1 MAVLGQIRQR
11 SFFLILVIG
20 LALFAF
26 VISGVF
32 TNGMDSSS
40 PSEPIAIINDTE
52 VDLNL
57 FRFNVEQTEKN
68 YNYST
73 LQAVSAVWEQTIRN
87 TILNQE
93 FEILGIDAGIG
104 QLEEIISSNNAFL
117 NDPRFL
123 NESGFFDFGLF
134 TNFIVSMKTNN
145 PEGYESWKSQEVNLI
160 AMAKEKIYLDL
171 IRSSAGFTNNEGKLA
186 YHIEN
191 DKVSIQYVQLPY
203 SLIPDSIISISDR
216 EIKNYISN
224 NTEQFKRE
232 PTRSIRYV
240 VFDEEASE
248 EDLLNQRNYLESLI
262 DNRIEYNDVSKLND
276 TIIGFNSTNNIYD
289 FVSQYSSKEFDSIY
303 KAKGQLSPEYAEI
316 IFNLTK
322 DEVFGP
328 YKDGKDLKISRV
340 IDRKPGGS
348 IRASHILVAYKGASR
363 ASNSID
369 RTKNEAKTK
378 ANKLFSRIRR
388 NPNLFEKLVRDNS
401 DGPSNVLEGDL
412 GFFQEGYMAKE
423 LYDFANKNRIGR
435 IGLVETEFGFHI
447 VKIKDKQDVVLTA
460 DIIQPIIPSE
470 LTSNNVFKK
479 ATTFEMETIKAEKN
493 DFEKIADSQKLLLKK
508 IDFVN
513 LLDDNLPGL
522 PNQRQIV
529 QWLFNS
535 STEVGDI
542 KKFSISPGGYVVVQL
557 TKSRDKDIAEIDEV
571 RSLIFEKLKNEKK
584 AKLLR
589 KQYANF
595 TSLEELSNI
604 SNLEIQK
611 ASALTQ
617 LNAVLAG
624 AGKEPYVVGAAFSM
638 ENNETSNLINGLN
651 GIYKI
656 KLLEKVIADDLA
668 SYRAYS
674 NSLRNAENSRIN
686 TAIFEALKS
695 SSTIQDNRSLYY

>member
-104 QLEEIISSNNAFL
+104 QLEEIISSNDAFL

-224 NTEQFKRE
+224 NAKQFKRE

-240 VFDEEASE
+240 VFEEEASE

-262 DNRIEYNDVSKLND
+262 DDRIEYNDVSKLND

-328 YKDGKDLKISRV
+328 YKDGEDLKISRV

-363 ASNSID
+363 ASSSID

-388 NPNLFEKLVRDNS
+388 NPNLFEKLVKDNS
-401 DGPSNVLEGDL
+401 DGPSNVLEGL
-412 GFFQEGYMAKE
+412 
-423 LYDFANKNRIGR
+423 
-435 IGLVETEFGFHI
+435 
-447 VKIKDKQDVVLTA
+447 
-460 DIIQPIIPSE
+460 
-470 LTSNNVFKK
+470 
-479 ATTFEMETIKAEKN
+479 
-493 DFEKIADSQKLLLKK
+493 
-508 IDFVN
+508 
-513 LLDDNLPGL
+513 
-522 PNQRQIV
+522 
-529 QWLFNS
+529 
-535 STEVGDI
+535 
-542 KKFSISPGGYVVVQL
+542 
-557 TKSRDKDIAEIDEV
+557 
-571 RSLIFEKLKNEKK
+571 SLIH
-584 AKLLR
+584 
-589 KQYANF
+589 
-595 TSLEELSNI
+595 I
-604 SNLEIQK
+604 
-611 ASALTQ
+611 
-617 LNAVLAG
+617 
-624 AGKEPYVVGAAFSM
+624 
-638 ENNETSNLINGLN
+638 
-651 GIYKI
+651 
-656 KLLEKVIADDLA
+656 
-668 SYRAYS
+668 
-674 NSLRNAENSRIN
+674 
-686 TAIFEALKS
+686 
-695 SSTIQDNRSLYY
+695 

>member
-104 QLEEIISSNNAFL
+104 QLEEIISSNDAFL

-224 NTEQFKRE
+224 NAKQFKRE

-240 VFDEEASE
+240 VFEEEASE

-262 DNRIEYNDVSKLND
+262 DDRIEYNDVSKLND

-363 ASNSID
+363 ASSSID

-388 NPNLFEKLVRDNS
+388 NPNLFEKLVKDNS

-423 LYDFANKNRIGR
+423 LYDFAYKNRIGR

-557 TKSRDKDIAEIDEV
+557 TKLRDKDIAEIDEV

-589 KQYANF
+589 KQYVNL

-604 SNLEIQK
+604 SNLEIQS

>member
-388 NPNLFEKLVRDNS
+388 NPNLFEKLVKDNS

-529 QWLFNS
+529 QWVFNS

-584 AKLLR
+584 AKLLS

-595 TSLEELSNI
+595 ASLEELSNI
-604 SNLEIQK
+604 SNLEIQS

>member
-224 NTEQFKRE
+224 NAKQFKRE

-388 NPNLFEKLVRDNS
+388 NPNLFEKLVKDNS

>member
-1 MAVLGQIRQR
+1 
-11 SFFLILVIG
+11 
-20 LALFAF
+20 
-26 VISGVF
+26 
-32 TNGMDSSS
+32 
-40 PSEPIAIINDTE
+40 
-52 VDLNL
+52 
-57 FRFNVEQTEKN
+57 
-68 YNYST
+68 
-73 LQAVSAVWEQTIRN
+73 
-87 TILNQE
+87 
-93 FEILGIDAGIG
+93 
-104 QLEEIISSNNAFL
+104 
-117 NDPRFL
+117 
-123 NESGFFDFGLF
+123 
-134 TNFIVSMKTNN
+134 
-145 PEGYESWKSQEVNLI
+145 LI

-388 NPNLFEKLVRDNS
+388 NPNLFEKLVKDNS

>member
-32 TNGMDSSS
+32 TNGMDSST

-73 LQAVSAVWEQTIRN
+73 LQSVSAVWEQTIRN

-191 DKVSIQYVQLPY
+191 DKVSIQYLQLPY

-248 EDLLNQRNYLESLI
+248 EDFLNQRNYLESLI

-388 NPNLFEKLVRDNS
+388 NPNLFEKLVKDNS

-479 ATTFEMETIKAEKN
+479 ATTFEMETIKAEKT

-557 TKSRDKDIAEIDEV
+557 TKQRDKDIAEIDEV

-589 KQYANF
+589 KQYANL

-604 SNLEIQK
+604 SNLEIQT

>member
-104 QLEEIISSNNAFL
+104 QLEEIISSNDAFL

-224 NTEQFKRE
+224 NAKQFKRE

-240 VFDEEASE
+240 VFEEEASE

-262 DNRIEYNDVSKLND
+262 DDRIEYNDVSKLND

-328 YKDGKDLKISRV
+328 YKDGEDLKISRV

-363 ASNSID
+363 ASSSID
-369 RTKNEAKTK
+369 RSKNEAKTK

-388 NPNLFEKLVRDNS
+388 NPNLFEKLVKDNS

-423 LYDFANKNRIGR
+423 LYDFAYKNRIGR

-557 TKSRDKDIAEIDEV
+557 TKLRDKDIAEIDEV

-589 KQYANF
+589 KQYVNL
-595 TSLEELSNI
+595 TSLEELSKI
-604 SNLEIQK
+604 SNLEIQS

>member
-104 QLEEIISSNNAFL
+104 QLEEIISSNDAFL

-224 NTEQFKRE
+224 NAKQFKRE

-240 VFDEEASE
+240 VFEEEASE

-262 DNRIEYNDVSKLND
+262 DDRIEYNDVSKLND

-388 NPNLFEKLVRDNS
+388 NPNLFEKLVKDNS

-529 QWLFNS
+529 QWVFNS

-584 AKLLR
+584 AKLLS

-595 TSLEELSNI
+595 ASLEELSNI
-604 SNLEIQK
+604 SNLEIQS

>member
-20 LALFAF
+20 LVFAF

-224 NTEQFKRE
+224 NAKQFKRE

-240 VFDEEASE
+240 VFEEEASE

-262 DNRIEYNDVSKLND
+262 DDRIEYNDVSKLND

-328 YKDGKDLKISRV
+328 YKDGEDLKISRV

-363 ASNSID
+363 ASSSID

-388 NPNLFEKLVRDNS
+388 NPNLFEKLVKDNS

-423 LYDFANKNRIGR
+423 LYDFAYKNRIGR

-557 TKSRDKDIAEIDEV
+557 TKQRDKDIAEIDEV

-589 KQYANF
+589 KQYVNL

-604 SNLEIQK
+604 SNLEIQS

>member
-20 LALFAF
+20 LVFAF

-104 QLEEIISSNNAFL
+104 QLEEIISSNDAFL

-224 NTEQFKRE
+224 NAKQFKRE

-240 VFDEEASE
+240 VFEEEASE

-262 DNRIEYNDVSKLND
+262 DDRIEYNDVSKLND

-328 YKDGKDLKISRV
+328 YKDGEDLKISRV

-388 NPNLFEKLVRDNS
+388 NPNLFEKLVKDNS

-423 LYDFANKNRIGR
+423 LYDFAYKNRIGR

-557 TKSRDKDIAEIDEV
+557 TKLRDKDIAEIDEV

-589 KQYANF
+589 KQYVNL

-604 SNLEIQK
+604 SNLEIQS

>member
-104 QLEEIISSNNAFL
+104 QLEEIISSNDAFL

-224 NTEQFKRE
+224 NNEQFKRE

-240 VFDEEASE
+240 VFEEEASE

-262 DNRIEYNDVSKLND
+262 DDRIEYNDVSKLND

-328 YKDGKDLKISRV
+328 YKDGKDLKIC
-340 IDRKPGGS
+340 
-348 IRASHILVAYKGASR
+348 L
-363 ASNSID
+363 
-369 RTKNEAKTK
+369 
-378 ANKLFSRIRR
+378 
-388 NPNLFEKLVRDNS
+388 
-401 DGPSNVLEGDL
+401 L
-412 GFFQEGYMAKE
+412 GLQ
-423 LYDFANKNRIGR
+423 
-435 IGLVETEFGFHI
+435 
-447 VKIKDKQDVVLTA
+447 
-460 DIIQPIIPSE
+460 
-470 LTSNNVFKK
+470 
-479 ATTFEMETIKAEKN
+479 
-493 DFEKIADSQKLLLKK
+493 LLK
-508 IDFVN
+508 
-513 LLDDNLPGL
+513 
-522 PNQRQIV
+522 R
-529 QWLFNS
+529 
-535 STEVGDI
+535 
-542 KKFSISPGGYVVVQL
+542 
-557 TKSRDKDIAEIDEV
+557 
-571 RSLIFEKLKNEKK
+571 
-584 AKLLR
+584 
-589 KQYANF
+589 
-595 TSLEELSNI
+595 
-604 SNLEIQK
+604 
-611 ASALTQ
+611 
-617 LNAVLAG
+617 
-624 AGKEPYVVGAAFSM
+624 
-638 ENNETSNLINGLN
+638 
-651 GIYKI
+651 
-656 KLLEKVIADDLA
+656 
-668 SYRAYS
+668 
-674 NSLRNAENSRIN
+674 
-686 TAIFEALKS
+686 
-695 SSTIQDNRSLYY
+695 

>member
-145 PEGYESWKSQEVNLI
+145 PQGYESWKSQEVNLI

-224 NTEQFKRE
+224 NNEQFKRE

-479 ATTFEMETIKAEKN
+479 ATTFEMETIKAKKN

-522 PNQRQIV
+522 SNQRQIV

-557 TKSRDKDIAEIDEV
+557 TKQRDKDIAEIDEV